1 MATFK
6 CNQQRKPAKSW
17 RADKPP
23 WGGCTRPPPRHST
36 HQRRAASTALARAEG
51 TREEIIKYQGLQKG
65 VKRLCRHSHTC
76 WHGLKGFPNQWQ
88 LFRKLEEYR
97 QKRK

>member
-6 CNQQRKPAKSW
+6 CNQQRKQ
-17 RADKPP
+17 RA
-23 WGGCTRPPPRHST
+23 GGLTNRPGGAAPGPPPRHST
-36 HQRRAASTALARAEG
+36 HQRRAASTALAKAEG

-76 WHGLKGFPNQWQ
+76 WHRLKGFPNQWQ

-97 QKRK
+97 QKSK

>member
-23 WGGCTRPPPRHST
+23 RGAAPGPPPGTAPIHST
-36 HQRRAASTALARAEG
+36 TPGHKEPG
-51 TREEIIKYQGLQKG
+51 
-65 VKRLCRHSHTC
+65 
-76 WHGLKGFPNQWQ
+76 
-88 LFRKLEEYR
+88 RKLLNT
-97 QKRK
+97 KGCRKSSSGCADTLTHAGMG